1 MPLVSQFGVFPSW
14 HVLLASG
21 ISNID
26 PRRKGAWILPELIV
40 SYASDDMN
48 VLVFLMLIILVSTR
62 YVHQFKKLNQ
72 MNLKGLM
79 QSHFDCIWS
88 LSFFFMKNKFYVV
101 NELLAVD
108 CFQDYS
114 VKCIWF
120 YVLHH
125 DTLSHNT
132 IRHIDGLVQERRNS
146 SALAME
152 LRLYCINPL
161 IYIVAFV
168 KVWPRS
174 WFELQKFNACPFRQA
189 MECLL
194 WVVYIK
200 NFPSGNST
208 ALSLPANASCSGSC
222 QNDNEMLL
230 YWWNFCH
237 WLHRKLSKWQLPMQP
252 VRKIL

>member
-1 MPLVSQFGVFPSW
+1 
-14 HVLLASG
+14 
-21 ISNID
+21 
-26 PRRKGAWILPELIV
+26 
-40 SYASDDMN
+40 
-48 VLVFLMLIILVSTR
+48 MLIILVSTR

-125 DTLSHNT
+125 DSVSHNT
-132 IRHIDGLVQERRNS
+132 IGHIDGLVQERRNS

-152 LRLYCINPL
+152 LRLYCTDPL

-168 KVWPRS
+168 KVWSRS
-174 WFELQKFNACPFRQA
+174 WFEPQKFNPWTFQA
-189 MECLL
+189 SYGMS
-194 WVVYIK
+194 VVSSLHKI
-200 NFPSGNST
+200 FPVVT
-208 ALSLPANASCSGSC
+208 ALLSLYLPMLVALEVVKMTMKCCYIDEIFVTGCIRSC
-222 QNDNEMLL
+222 QNDNFQCSQWE
-230 YWWNFCH
+230 NFY
-237 WLHRKLSKWQLPMQP
+237 RYDDISILSM
-252 VRKIL
+252 